1 MVREIESCS
10 IVCLK
15 EVSRRVRIH
24 AFAGVD
30 SLDEWPA
37 VKVSVYSMIDLK
49 NNNEVD
55 NQAWVERVGARPG
68 VVAGLNVAGQ

>member
-49 NNNEVD
+49 KIMRWTIRLGWSE
-55 NQAWVERVGARPG
+55 
-68 VVAGLNVAGQ
+68 